1 MTLIVPQVFSVAAPL
16 GVARLRRVLSS
27 TSSPNGWYIRL
38 RRRCLLALVV
48 SHVFSVVLRLG
59 VRRLRRLTAFL

>member
-1 MTLIVPQVFSVAAPL
+1 MTLIVPQVFTLAAPL
-16 GVARLRRVLSS
+16 GVGRLRRVLSS
-27 TSSPNGWYIRL
+27 TSSLPEWYIRL

-59 VRRLRRLTAFL
+59 VNRLCRLTSFF